1 MSLSSSFN
9 DYSYKVNLTL
19 TTHLL
24 YSLNV
29 RSLCVKRQTHL
40 KSQFNRVGDVLI
52 HKSQLAIFKSNLI
65 LAHLIMSSDSG
76 EAGHMYTLRASLS
89 LRGVA
94 YLNGERIM
102 DLFGD

>member
-1 MSLSSSFN
+1 MSKGKPVL
-9 DYSYKVNLTL
+9 KV
-19 TTHLL
+19 
-24 YSLNV
+24 
-29 RSLCVKRQTHL
+29 
-40 KSQFNRVGDVLI
+40 NRVGDVLI

-94 YLNGERIM
+94 FYLNGERIM